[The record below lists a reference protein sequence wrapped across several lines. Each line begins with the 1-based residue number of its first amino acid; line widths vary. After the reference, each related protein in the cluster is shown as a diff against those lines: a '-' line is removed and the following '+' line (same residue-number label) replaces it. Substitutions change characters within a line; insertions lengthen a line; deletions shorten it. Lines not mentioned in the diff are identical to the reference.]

1 MTCLMMV
8 RLGVYA
14 LGAADA
20 GERQLIEDHLPGCRE
35 CRAELARLM
44 PLPGLLAQV
53 PAGLLPGLRQP
64 AFRQP
69 GRTAS
74 RPSAVRARPARTRR
88 AAITAAAV
96 AAAAG
101 VAGGLWLAPGGARSS
116 PPALTLTGSSP
127 VTHVYATAALTATSW
142 GTSIRLRVRGLPL
155 NQPCRLVVRSRA
167 GKSEVT
173 GYWDAWSAGP
183 VSVPASAGWRPSDIA
198 SLQVA
203 TATETLVTIT
213 TIPGQ

>member
-1 MTCLMMV
+1 MTCLMMM

-20 GERQLIEDHLPGCRE
+20 GERQLIEDHLPGCPA
-35 CRAELARLM
+35 CRAELERLM
-44 PLPGLLAQV
+44 PLPRLLAQV
-53 PAGLLPGLRQP
+53 PAGLLPGLRP
-64 AFRQP
+64 P
-69 GRTAS
+69 GQTAS
-74 RPSAVRARPARTRR
+74 RPSTVRARPARTWR
-88 AAITAAAV
+88 AAIAAAVV

-101 VAGGLWLAPGGARSS
+101 VAGGLWLAPGGAGSS
-116 PPALTLTGSSP
+116 PPALTLSGSSP

-167 GKSEVT
+167 GKTEVT

-183 VSVPASAGWRPSDIA
+183 VSVPASAAWRPSDIA

-203 TATETLVTIT
+203 TAARTLVTIT
-213 TIPGQ
+213 TAPGR

>member
-20 GERQLIEDHLPGCRE
+20 GERQLIEDHLPGCTA
-35 CRAELARLM
+35 CRAELARLT

-53 PAGLLPGLRQP
+53 PAGLLPGLRP
-64 AFRQP
+64 PGLRPP

-74 RPSAVRARPARTRR
+74 LPSTMRARPARTWRT
-88 AAITAAAV
+88 AITAAAV

-101 VAGGLWLAPGGARSS
+101 IAGGLWLAPGGAGSS
-116 PPALTLTGSSP
+116 PPALTLSGSSP

-167 GKSEVT
+167 GKTEVT

-183 VSVPASAGWRPSDIA
+183 VSVPASAAWRPSDIT

-203 TATETLVTIT
+203 TATRTLLTIT
-213 TIPGQ
+213 AARGR

>member
-1 MTCLMMV
+1 MTCLMTV

-20 GERQLIEDHLPGCRE
+20 GERQLIEGHLPGCPA

-44 PLPGLLAQV
+44 PLPGLLAKV
-53 PAGLLPGLRQP
+53 PAAMLPGLCP
-64 AFRQP
+64 P
-69 GRTAS
+69 GQTAS
-74 RPSAVRARPARTRR
+74 RPGTVRARTARTWR

-101 VAGGLWLAPGGARSS
+101 VAGGFWLAPGGARSS
-116 PPALTLTGSSP
+116 PPALTLSGSSP
-127 VTHVYATAALTATSW
+127 VTHVYATAVLTATSW

-213 TIPGQ
+213 TIPGR

>member
-20 GERQLIEDHLPGCRE
+20 GERQLIEDHLPGCAA

-53 PAGLLPGLRQP
+53 PASLLPGLRP
-64 AFRQP
+64 P
-69 GRTAS
+69 GQTAS
-74 RPSAVRARPARTRR
+74 RPSTVRVRPARTWR
-88 AAITAAAV
+88 AAITAAVV

-101 VAGGLWLAPGGARSS
+101 VAGGLWLAPGGAGSS
-116 PPALTLTGSSP
+116 PPAMTLSGSSP
-127 VTHVYATAALTATSW
+127 ATHVYATAALTATSW
-142 GTSIRLRVRGLPL
+142 GTSIWLRVRGLPL
-155 NQPCRLVVRSRA
+155 NQPCWLVVRSRA
-167 GKSEVT
+167 GKTEVT

-203 TATETLVTIT
+203 TAARTLVTIT
-213 TIPGQ
+213 TVPGR